1 METKQLNGYRVEFY
15 SEEEWNEI
23 VLYGRTVDTFDGEV
37 TLPYMTRK
45 DWWYSKCIADALV
58 RQNDFGIFTKNDMEE
73 ANCFFEGKVS
83 EIPEEL
89 AEKIVESNWDKRENK
104 YRQSDVHIVSKKYK
118 NYNLS
123 KFYGMQWI
131 NYVSISFGTLSDL
144 PYCVI
149 TKN

>member
-1 METKQLNGYRVEFY
+1 MTTKQLNGYRVEFY

-23 VLYGRTVDTFDGEV
+23 VLYSRTVDTFDGEV
-37 TLPYMTRK
+37 ALPYMTRK

-58 RQNDFGIFTKNDMEE
+58 RQNDFGIFTKNDIEE

-89 AEKIVESNWDKRENK
+89 AEKIVSSWQEYESLSLDVSYNGYIDYKSSSTYEYAK
-104 YRQSDVHIVSKKYK
+104 YPFK
-118 NYNLS
+118 NA
-123 KFYGMQWI
+123 KD
-131 NYVSISFGTLSDL
+131 SFQTLSDL

-149 TKN
+149 IKN

>member
-1 METKQLNGYRVEFY
+1 MTTKQLNGYRVEFY

-45 DWWYSKCIADALV
+45 DWWYSKCMADALV

-89 AEKIVESNWDKRENK
+89 AERIVDSYGLYKDYSDSVMRFNIAK
-104 YRQSDVHIVSKKYK
+104 QS
-118 NYNLS
+118 
-123 KFYGMQWI
+123 FQ
-131 NYVSISFGTLSDL
+131 TLSDL

-149 TKN
+149 IKN

>member
-1 METKQLNGYRVEFY
+1 MTTKQLNGYRVEFY
-15 SEEEWNEI
+15 SEEEWDEI

-45 DWWYSKCIADALV
+45 DRWYSKCIADALV

-83 EIPEEL
+83 ELPEEL
-89 AEKIVESNWDKRENK
+89 AERVVDESWGLPVTTYKD
-104 YRQSDVHIVSKKYK
+104 YRTPIEKDGETIFEAKD
-118 NYNLS
+118 
-123 KFYGMQWI
+123 
-131 NYVSISFGTLSDL
+131 SFKTLSDL

-149 TKN
+149 IKN

>member
-1 METKQLNGYRVEFY
+1 MTTKQLNGYRVEFY

-23 VLYGRTVDTFDGEV
+23 VLYSRTVDTFDGEV
-37 TLPYMTRK
+37 ALPYMIRK

-58 RQNDFGIFTKNDMEE
+58 RQNDFGIFTKNDIEE

-89 AEKIVESNWDKRENK
+89 AEKIVDSYGLYKDYSDSVMRFNIAK
-104 YRQSDVHIVSKKYK
+104 QS
-118 NYNLS
+118 
-123 KFYGMQWI
+123 FQ
-131 NYVSISFGTLSDL
+131 TLSDL

-149 TKN
+149 IKN